1 MNPLILLIW
10 IPFLLLIA
18 GFPSHWDGKGG
29 MISDERIKLH
39 EKEGAWVA
47 AEMEERDK
55 KKLRPSHRGQRLDDG
70 IQSDKRDNIPIEEL
84 MKGFRGFL

>member
-29 MISDERIKLH
+29 MINDERIKLH
-39 EKEGAWVA
+39 EKETARRVA
-47 AEMEERDK
+47 ALDERDR
-55 KKLRPSHRGQRLDDG
+55 KKLRPPPSARHLDDG
-70 IQSDKRDNIPIEEL
+70 IQGDIPIEDL
-84 MKGFRGFL
+84 MKGLKGFL

>member
-1 MNPLILLIW
+1 MSPWILLIW

-18 GFPSHWDGKGG
+18 VFPAHWDGKGG
-29 MISDERIKLH
+29 MINDERIKLH
-39 EKEGAWVA
+39 EKEGARLA

-55 KKLRPSHRGQRLDDG
+55 KKLRPSHKGQRMDDG
-70 IQSDKRDNIPIEEL
+70 IQGGRRDNIPIKEL